1 MRPRCV
7 GSVKHGVEGR
17 RRKSGVGHGERRLA
31 VGLIVVVIAVLV
43 AAANASASPLTIRE
57 VVTGDLPQ
65 LDIGGLR
72 SLSAGASGAFTT
84 LPALP
89 SAKGNGD
96 IFYSG
101 FEGASPPWYTTGNPT
116 WAGTTYRAA
125 AGSRSAYCAASAVAP
140 PGPYVNGMVSGL
152 FTDPLNLAGVTAA
165 TFAYSL
171 YLDTEKDHDYLVVL
185 VSNDD
190 DLATYGGWAYHGI
203 SQGWLPYFIDLTDVP
218 DLGNVCGKTNVR
230 LYFIFTSDA
239 STTREGAYVDEVRVS
254 GGQVAPTTAITSL
267 TPNHG
272 QTGATVVIAGTNL
285 GTSGVVRFGS
295 TTATTSAWSA
305 TSITCTVPAG
315 LATGAVNVTVTPSGG
330 AASNARS
337 FTVDAPQAS
346 KPIEWTISGQPLTV
360 GYNGTVTVS
369 GQLSDA
375 TSGAPLSNRSADLCW
390 TEDPSTPIWLW
401 DTLGSYD
408 SATGQFAVRVSG
420 LQRRTHFYLWF
431 NGDSQ
436 YEAGFSDQIKV
447 MTRAKLSSPGF
458 SSSVRRGVKVTAWG
472 TIWPQ
477 HSAAAN
483 QQSHTKISFY
493 CYSNGKWR
501 SINTLWAKSYRNTM
515 TATKYRVVAIFR
527 AAGKYRACAV
537 HQDADHAKTTSS
549 WRYFRVL

>member
-1 MRPRCV
+1 MRLRCV
-7 GSVKHGVEGR
+7 GSVKHGLGGLR
-17 RRKSGVGHGERRLA
+17 RESGVGHGGRRLA

-43 AAANASASPLTIRE
+43 AAANASASPLTVRE

-65 LDIGGLR
+65 LDIGGLG

-89 SAKGNGD
+89 SATGNGD
-96 IFYSG
+96 IFYDG
-101 FEGASPPWYTTGNPT
+101 FEGASPPWYVVGDPT
-116 WAGTTYRAA
+116 WAITTYRAA
-125 AGSRSAYCAASAVAP
+125 AGSRSAYCAGSAVAP

-171 YLDTEKDHDYLVVL
+171 YFSTEKGHDYVHVL
-185 VSNDD
+185 VSTD
-190 DLATYGGWAYHGI
+190 DLATYGGWMYSGS
-203 SQGWLPYFIDLTDVP
+203 SQGWLPDFIDLTDVP
-218 DLGNVCGKTNVR
+218 GLGNVCGKTHVG
-230 LYFIFTSDA
+230 LYFLFSSDA
-239 STTREGAYVDEVRVS
+239 STTGEGAYVDEVRVS
-254 GGQVAPTTAITSL
+254 GGKAALTAIASL

-285 GTSGVVRFGS
+285 GTGGVVRFGS

-330 AASNARS
+330 AASNALS

-375 TSGAPLSNRSADLCW
+375 TSGAPLTNRSAELCL
-390 TEDPSTPIWLW
+390 TYDPTDYNSWEP
-401 DTLGSYD
+401 LGEVD
-408 SATGQFAVRVSG
+408 SATGLFAMRVSI
-420 LQRRTHFYLWF
+420 QRRTYFSWWF
-431 NGDSQ
+431 DGDAA
-436 YEAGFSDQIKV
+436 YEKGWSGDLKV
-447 MTRAKLSSPGF
+447 MARAKLSSPGF

-501 SINTLWAKSYRNTM
+501 SINTLWAKSYRNTT
-515 TATKYRVVAIFR
+515 TATKYRVVAVFR
-527 AAGKYRACAV
+527 GAGKYRACAV